1 MTGGRGFRSALYGT
15 EREFDVCVSNPGG
28 SACLR
33 GAPLAVI
40 QGFRS
45 SPSPPY
51 HLPMGRRP
59 GHDPLCCR
67 LITRGLA
74 TGVFVFCG
82 LVSLLAACSRRST
95 VPAALSDEEFWQL
108 TQTLSEPAGQFTVS
122 ENLLSN
128 EPRLSE
134 NAGWLRSAG
143 GVYLGVGPEQNFTYI
158 ARVRPRIAFIVD
170 IRRENRNLH
179 LLYKALFE
187 LSSDR
192 MDFVSRLFSRPR
204 PSGLGTGGS
213 ANEIFDRVDRVPASR
228 ELYDSNL
235 ANVRER
241 LVTRRRLP
249 LSREDLDDISRIF
262 TAFSVDGPAIRFWGS
277 RNVDAVQ
284 PTYRELM
291 TTVDASAEARSFLAT
306 DEAFTFVKD
315 LQSRNLIVPI
325 VGDFAGTSAL
335 RGIGEY
341 SRRHADAISAF
352 YASNVGVYLTN
363 QQTRGFCGNLAS
375 LPTTSATWFIEREA
389 VRPVSAKLSGC
400 PSNR

>member
-1 MTGGRGFRSALYGT
+1 M
-15 EREFDVCVSNPGG
+15 
-28 SACLR
+28 
-33 GAPLAVI
+33 
-40 QGFRS
+40 
-45 SPSPPY
+45 
-51 HLPMGRRP
+51 
-59 GHDPLCCR
+59 
-67 LITRGLA
+67 
-74 TGVFVFCG
+74 
-82 LVSLLAACSRRST
+82 
-95 VPAALSDEEFWQL
+95 SDEEFWQL
-108 TQTLSEPAGQFTVS
+108 TQILSEPAGQFTVS

-204 PSGLGTGGS
+204 ASGLGTDGR

-249 LSREDLDDISRIF
+249 LSREDLDDISRIL

-277 RNVDAVQ
+277 RTVDAVQ

-291 TTVDASAEARSFLAT
+291 TTVDASGEARSFLAT
-306 DEAFTFVKD
+306 DEAFAFVKD

-341 SRRHADAISAF
+341 ARRHADAISAF
-352 YASNVGVYLTN
+352 YVSNVGVYLTN
-363 QQTRGFCGNLAS
+363 QQTRGFCRNLAS

-389 VRPVSAKLSGC
+389 VRPVSAKLSAC

>member
-1 MTGGRGFRSALYGT
+1 M
-15 EREFDVCVSNPGG
+15 
-28 SACLR
+28 
-33 GAPLAVI
+33 
-40 QGFRS
+40 
-45 SPSPPY
+45 
-51 HLPMGRRP
+51 
-59 GHDPLCCR
+59 
-67 LITRGLA
+67 
-74 TGVFVFCG
+74 
-82 LVSLLAACSRRST
+82 
-95 VPAALSDEEFWQL
+95 PAALSDEEFWQL